1 MQSCFQAWLPPVNHW
16 WISQRKVAQAMN
28 TEVLQMEQQTRLSF
42 FHLWYL
48 LFSLTAS
55 FLPFSLNFTCFHL
68 FVGKLAYCML
78 NRWRHDQPHSSRY
91 KVMHMYIKTPQNLVQ
106 IRSYFE
112 KRAKWFLH
120 GSEVARHPSTNSFS
134 QPASQWPAEQAENK
148 LRARAQNATRERG
161 AHVRVEKNPVYSQI
175 WLFCRRCSQ
184 LHGLGLVG
192 PGSTPRPYTVSY
204 M

>member
-1 MQSCFQAWLPPVNHW
+1 MTTSGKSLMNVTKKKSGPSNEPWGTPDGTTDQVELLQPMTTFCSLWQLPFFLFP
-16 WISQRKVAQAMN
+16 WISLA
-28 TEVLQMEQQTRLSF
+28 
-42 FHLWYL
+42 
-48 LFSLTAS
+48 
-55 FLPFSLNFTCFHL
+55 CHL

-161 AHVRVEKNPVYSQI
+161 AHVRVEKKIRSIPKSDYSAGVVAS
-175 WLFCRRCSQ
+175 C
-184 LHGLGLVG
+184 
-192 PGSTPRPYTVSY
+192 TV
-204 M
+204 